1 MKFCELLSD
10 QGRSESGQHVSSGYN
25 SVAQRHDYE
34 SALRVIK
41 RLGDILPQG
50 HFAPMTKC
58 PKTKCP
64 KDILPQ
70 DILPQ
75 IAQNFGRWTY
85 CPNCRIM
92 VDILPHF

>member
-1 MKFCELLSD
+1 MAK
-10 QGRSESGQHVSSGYN
+10 V
-25 SVAQRHDYE
+25 
-34 SALRVIK
+34 

-50 HFAPMTKC
+50 HFAPL
-58 PKTKCP
+58 TKCP

-75 IAQNFGRWTY
+75 IAQNFVRWTY

-92 VDILPHF
+92 VGILPQDILPHF